1 MDKQSLPTGKKSI
14 KPSIQSSMLR
24 AGKRTF
30 FFDVKLASNN
40 KKYLKITESAF
51 EGEGKERRY
60 NSFLLFPENVVDFQQ
75 RLTEVSNFLA
85 Q

>member
-1 MDKQSLPTGKKSI
+1 MDKSI
-14 KPSIQSSMLR
+14 KPTVKSAMLR

-40 KKYLKITESAF
+40 KKYLKITESAY
-51 EGEGKERRY
+51 EGECKERRY
-60 NSFLLFPENVVDFQQ
+60 NSFLLFPENITDFQQ
-75 RLTEVSNFLA
+75 RLSEISNFLA

>member
-1 MDKQSLPTGKKSI
+1 MDKSI
-14 KPSIQSSMLR
+14 KQTVKSSMLR

-40 KKYLKITESAF
+40 KKYLKITESSF

-60 NSFLLFPENVVDFQQ
+60 NSFLLFPEQVVDFQQ
-75 RLTEVSNFLA
+75 RLTEISTFLA
-85 Q
+85 K

>member
-1 MDKQSLPTGKKSI
+1 MEKSNKQTVK
-14 KPSIQSSMLR
+14 SSMLR

-30 FFDVKLASNN
+30 FFDVRLASNN

-51 EGEGKERRY
+51 EGEGKDRRY

-75 RLTEVSNFLA
+75 RLTEVSNFMA

>member
-1 MDKQSLPTGKKSI
+1 MGKEI
-14 KPSIQSSMLR
+14 KPSLKSAMLR

-51 EGEGKERRY
+51 EGEGKERKY
-60 NSFLLFPENVVDFQQ
+60 NSFLLWPENLVDFKE
-75 RLTEVSNFLA
+75 RLTEVSNFMA

>member
-1 MDKQSLPTGKKSI
+1 MEKSI
-14 KPSIQSSMLR
+14 KQTVKSSMLR

-40 KKYLKITESAF
+40 KKYLKITESTF
-51 EGEGKERRY
+51 EGEGKERKY
-60 NSFLLFPENVVDFQQ
+60 NSFLLWPENIVDFQQ
-75 RLTEVSNFLA
+75 RLAESQTFMA

>member
-1 MDKQSLPTGKKSI
+1 MEKQSI
-14 KPSIQSSMLR
+14 KQTVKSSMLR

-40 KKYLKITESAF
+40 KKYLKITESAY

-60 NSFLLFPENVVDFQQ
+60 NSFLLFPEQVVDFQQ
-75 RLTEVSNFLA
+75 RLTEISQHLA

>member
-1 MDKQSLPTGKKSI
+1 MEKSI
-14 KPSIQSSMLR
+14 KPTVKSSMLR

-40 KKYLKITESAF
+40 KKYLKITESAY

-60 NSFLLFPENVVDFQQ
+60 NSFLLFANDVPNFQE
-75 RLTEVSNFLA
+75 RLNEIAGHLA
-85 Q
+85 

>member
-1 MDKQSLPTGKKSI
+1 MEKSQN
-14 KPSIQSSMLR
+14 STVQSSMLK

-30 FFDVKLASNN
+30 FFDVKLASNS
-40 KKYLKITESAF
+40 KKYLKITESTF

-60 NSFLLFPENVVDFQQ
+60 NSFLIFPENLVDFQQ
-75 RLTEVSNFLA
+75 RLTEVSKILA